1 MEHVRNIGRVLAV
14 VLVAA
19 TACSARARSS
29 VVTGYIAPCTGALRA
44 PEPHAAGTVTAL
56 RGTTK
61 LVHVS
66 PDQLREIL
74 PHQVAAKTHTDGIK
88 PFRLRLAPGDYVLVA
103 AYDDFPTTTTAPVTL
118 TVPPSRTTLERDL
131 PSSCK

>member
-1 MEHVRNIGRVLAV
+1 MQRVRNIGCVLAV
-14 VLVAA
+14 MLVAT
-19 TACSARARSS
+19 TACSSHTRST
-29 VVTGYIAPCTGALRA
+29 VVTGYIAPCTGAVRA

-66 PDQLREIL
+66 PDEFREIL
-74 PHQVAAKTHTDGIK
+74 PDQVVAKTHTDGFK
-88 PFRLRLAPGDYVLVA
+88 PFRLRLPPGDYVLIGS
-103 AYDDFPTTTTAPVTL
+103 YDAFPTTRTAPVAI